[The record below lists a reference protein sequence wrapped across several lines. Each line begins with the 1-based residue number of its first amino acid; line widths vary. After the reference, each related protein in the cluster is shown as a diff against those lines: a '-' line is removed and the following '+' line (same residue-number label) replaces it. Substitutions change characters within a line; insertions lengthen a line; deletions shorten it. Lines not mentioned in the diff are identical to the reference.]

1 DKNKLKNYLD
11 NNAKSVV
18 DNSYLFPHDV
28 KDSIR
33 EYFKMC
39 TGEVTIKGLF
49 GKKKKLKAMKKK
61 QLSNVHKFIQDDI
74 EHQIKTQK
82 DEINNNEYI
91 KMCIYEV
98 IIKGLLRKKK
108 NLEAM
113 KKEQLSNVHKF
124 MQDVIDRQINPQI
137 NDLFFDLKIST
148 SDYFKYEYHNSLL
161 IDYDI
166 TESNE
171 KFLHVYLDHLKQ
183 TISREVREQLDTF
196 IDSLNVSHQN
206 VETASNVNEELARYK
221 KALDIKELKE
231 VFLSGSYQNLYTH
244 VDEDLKVLNKN
255 IEVSLDQIKDLTE
268 EKVDIA
274 SYDYKSE
281 SLNIE
286 LYKEVTDLVSTSEN
300 YKDVYN
306 LLQSK
311 LSRLDNDEANI
322 SVFGGFSAGKST
334 FINALLKE
342 KLLTTS
348 PNPTTASIT
357 EISNNEKSYIEYK
370 S

>member
-1 DKNKLKNYLD
+1 PFSLIVNQIDKHDDNELSYETFIHRLNTTLENHGITPEHIFTTSIYDTPYRQNNELETFLKELDQSRKEFKARYHDRIIKNIESKHVDYLNDTLSNLQVEEKTISDLKAHISYLEEEKDTQDASEIKQDKNKLKNYLD

-39 TGEVTIKGLF
+39 TGEVTINGFF
-49 GKKKKLKAMKKK
+49 GKKKKL
-61 QLSNVHKFIQDDI
+61 D
-74 EHQIKTQK
+74 
-82 DEINNNEYI
+82 
-91 KMCIYEV
+91 
-98 IIKGLLRKKK
+98 
-108 NLEAM
+108 AM
-113 KKEQLSNVHKF
+113 KKEQLSNVLKF
-124 MQDVIDRQINPQI
+124 MQDIIDRQINTQI

-183 TISREVREQLDTF
+183 TISREVREQLNTF

-221 KALDIKELKE
+221 KALDIQELKE

-255 IEVSLDQIKDLTE
+255 
-268 EKVDIA
+268 
-274 SYDYKSE
+274 
-281 SLNIE
+281 
-286 LYKEVTDLVSTSEN
+286 
-300 YKDVYN
+300 
-306 LLQSK
+306 
-311 LSRLDNDEANI
+311 
-322 SVFGGFSAGKST
+322 
-334 FINALLKE
+334 
-342 KLLTTS
+342 
-348 PNPTTASIT
+348 
-357 EISNNEKSYIEYK
+357 
-370 S
+370 